1 MMHIFIEPLDV
12 LLFRDSRPFTAGET
26 QRAKVQFPPSPVTL
40 QGAIRTAMMVH
51 QGIDPR
57 NLRGNEITKLIGSS
71 ADDYGRLR
79 LRGPFLAQR
88 EKDGAKFQLL
98 FPMPRHALLQRKD
111 QEFGF
116 LKPLGDKEKE
126 LPHGWAVNPGLDEDG
141 FNFGLLS
148 STGLGGEAEAAQGD
162 WLTAEGLLQVL
173 QDVSPVSESL
183 AVSKDGLFLPEP
195 RLGIELDLG
204 RRTAAEGKLYSA
216 EFIRLKEDTGFLLE
230 ISLEGDEGDETMNG
244 LLPSEG
250 LLALGGERRGAHYR
264 RVEVDQLDSYGELI
278 SGKASS
284 IAEGDKQFFLYLATP
299 AVFQRG
305 RGKPGWLPNWIDAQ
319 SLRGEHNNLKFRV
332 IAAAVGKSLPI
343 GGWDL
348 QRRRPKPLVRAV
360 PAGSIYFCEL
370 EGGNMEDIR
379 NLHNQMISEAGW
391 EIGMGLTFIGRWDY
405 V

>member
-1 MMHIFIEPLDV
+1 
-12 LLFRDSRPFTAGET
+12 
-26 QRAKVQFPPSPVTL
+26 
-40 QGAIRTAMMVH
+40 
-51 QGIDPR
+51 
-57 NLRGNEITKLIGSS
+57 
-71 ADDYGRLR
+71 
-79 LRGPFLAQR
+79 
-88 EKDGAKFQLL
+88 
-98 FPMPRHALLQRKD
+98 
-111 QEFGF
+111 
-116 LKPLGDKEKE
+116 
-126 LPHGWAVNPGLDEDG
+126 
-141 FNFGLLS
+141 
-148 STGLGGEAEAAQGD
+148 
-162 WLTAEGLLQVL
+162 
-173 QDVSPVSESL
+173 
-183 AVSKDGLFLPEP
+183 
-195 RLGIELDLG
+195 
-204 RRTAAEGKLYSA
+204 
-216 EFIRLKEDTGFLLE
+216 
-230 ISLEGDEGDETMNG
+230 
-244 LLPSEG
+244 
-250 LLALGGERRGAHYR
+250 
-264 RVEVDQLDSYGELI
+264 VEVDQLDSYGELI